1 MHNILLAS
9 IMCIYKSV
17 IYRPSPLNVFEIYLV
32 SLYRHYMEVKLKV
45 RNEIGVQYN
54 NMKSQ
59 GNI

>member
-1 MHNILLAS
+1 MNNILLAS
-9 IMCIYKSV
+9 IMYIYKSV
-17 IYRPSPLNVFEIYLV
+17 IYRPSSLNVFEIYLV